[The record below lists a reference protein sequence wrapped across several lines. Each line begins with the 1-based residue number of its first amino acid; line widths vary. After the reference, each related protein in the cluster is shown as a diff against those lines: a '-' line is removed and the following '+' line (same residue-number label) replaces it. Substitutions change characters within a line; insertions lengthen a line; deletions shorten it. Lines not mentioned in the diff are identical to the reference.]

1 MNIIKRN
8 GSEST
13 FSKNKII
20 KALMKANDSMNEMDR
35 IPSSQLKKIADTVG
49 IDRIN
54 VFEKDEDGKF
64 LPPKD
69 IDFSEWNNTFFKYE
83 HTPDDDDDPGSGPGE
98 SGGYQG
104 R

>member
-35 IPSSQLKKIADTVG
+35 IPSSQLKKIADTVEQ
-49 IDRIN
+49 RI
-54 VFEKDEDGKF
+54 VS
-64 LPPKD
+64 L
-69 IDFSEWNNTFFKYE
+69 NTTVNIEVIQNFIEEELMSGSKSPICEGAKGFFRI
-83 HTPDDDDDPGSGPGE
+83 
-98 SGGYQG
+98 GGLMNW
-104 R
+104 RSW